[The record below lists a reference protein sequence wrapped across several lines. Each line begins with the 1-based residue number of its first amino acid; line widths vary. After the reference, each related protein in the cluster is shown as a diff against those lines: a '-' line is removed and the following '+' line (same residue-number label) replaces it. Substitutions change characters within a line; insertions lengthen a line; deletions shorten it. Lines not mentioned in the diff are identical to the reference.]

1 MSEFDKKQI
10 FVANLSPKTTNAR
23 LSAAFSA
30 YGHVV
35 QAHVQQEKNCGF
47 VTFANEA
54 SVTNLLTNVMA
65 GTLTIHVDGVFV
77 TPKPKIIKVNKTSPN
92 AASQSPDL
100 NPKEVFV
107 GGLTP
112 STTKADIDNYFSKW
126 GLVVNSWILSQKNV
140 AFVTFKHASD
150 AQQLLMKTM
159 NGHVHVIK
167 NRNVTVRPSVG
178 KKDAPVTKSAMKPQ
192 PTRAP
197 PMKSTEKRNSA
208 AKPKQ
213 DNGELQGLKAKCY
226 ELEKENE
233 KLENEK
239 KTLQSKLFNTG

>member
-1 MSEFDKKQI
+1 M
-10 FVANLSPKTTNAR
+10 
-23 LSAAFSA
+23 
-30 YGHVV
+30 
-35 QAHVQQEKNCGF
+35 
-47 VTFANEA
+47 
-54 SVTNLLTNVMA
+54 
-65 GTLTIHVDGVFV
+65 
-77 TPKPKIIKVNKTSPN
+77 
-92 AASQSPDL
+92 
-100 NPKEVFV
+100 
-107 GGLTP
+107 
-112 STTKADIDNYFSKW
+112 
-126 GLVVNSWILSQKNV
+126 GLVVNSWIHSQKNV

-178 KKDAPVTKSAMKPQ
+178 KKDAAFLDAPVTKSAIKPQ

-213 DNGELQGLKAKCY
+213 ENGELQALKAKCY

-239 KTLQSKLFNTG
+239 KALQSKSLNTEKQLKQEIALLKSKLKLAESNVESLLKQT